1 LNAELRVFTDT
12 ESLTAWAGKILPQ
25 KNQLTTSDAEAV
37 EIAFVAKLAELGV
50 ATENI
55 AFEISNA
62 ATAGSGSP
70 EVRHRSALPGLRSV
84 RTYLRLKA
92 GADFLQRNA
101 GLHRSPPP
109 RVEERRSQR
118 GLYGSCCYQDRLG
131 N

>member
-12 ESLTAWAGKILPQ
+12 EALTAWAGKILPQ

-37 EIAFVAKLAELGV
+37 EIAFVAKLTELGV

-70 EVRHRSALPGLRSV
+70 EIRHRSAWPAVGQDL
-84 RTYLRLKA
+84 
-92 GADFLQRNA
+92 
-101 GLHRSPPP
+101 SPPQGRHGFPSAECGIAPALRHPAP
-109 RVEERRSQR
+109 RNGGPSAAFTVPAAIKI
-118 GLYGSCCYQDRLG
+118 G
-131 N
+131 